1 MMLGGCTWTPNN
13 SWELGKKTESETQT
27 NKVDLKEEKVE
38 ESNTHRYPVAP
49 STNANSN
56 ESKG

>member
-1 MMLGGCTWTPNN
+1 MMLGGWTWTPN
-13 SWELGKKTESETQT
+13 SWEWGKKTESETQT
-27 NKVDLKEEKVE
+27 NKVDLKEEQVE